1 MWPCFRG
8 RRQKPEA
15 GDVEAND
22 RMAEHRSIWDG
33 GLGSEKPLPSAL
45 SLRPWADD
53 PVEDPV
59 SGWNSSSHQG
69 ARGFVTVVSE
79 TCGAAG
85 WDGDTGL
92 ASSAERREDI
102 PLGPQ
107 VLLTLPHSQGPD
119 PWGGPS

>member
-1 MWPCFRG
+1 M
-8 RRQKPEA
+8 
-15 GDVEAND
+15 
-22 RMAEHRSIWDG
+22 
-33 GLGSEKPLPSAL
+33 
-45 SLRPWADD
+45 
-53 PVEDPV
+53 
-59 SGWNSSSHQG
+59 
-69 ARGFVTVVSE
+69 VSE

-119 PWGGPS
+119 PWGGPSRKASPVIHPAGGLGKGTAARMG

>member
-1 MWPCFRG
+1 M
-8 RRQKPEA
+8 
-15 GDVEAND
+15 
-22 RMAEHRSIWDG
+22 
-33 GLGSEKPLPSAL
+33 
-45 SLRPWADD
+45 
-53 PVEDPV
+53 
-59 SGWNSSSHQG
+59 
-69 ARGFVTVVSE
+69 TVVSE